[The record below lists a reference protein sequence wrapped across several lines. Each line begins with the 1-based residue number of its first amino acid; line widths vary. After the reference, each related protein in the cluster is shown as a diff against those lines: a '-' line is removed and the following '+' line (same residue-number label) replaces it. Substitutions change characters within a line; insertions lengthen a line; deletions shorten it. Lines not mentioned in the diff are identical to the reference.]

1 MKLQTKIR
9 FAIDMLIESPVN
21 FFISVLLSGI
31 GFGLFGFTLF
41 VYLAGNNGINSAERV
56 LSNGVKQTG
65 IIDLDEFYDD
75 KGKEFRKQVYSSE
88 IIDCIGAFSYSGFDV
103 EVFHELYDIQY
114 RNEINQSQQMPNN
127 NLQMLVV
134 DKELLSLCEIGFD
147 EDRLQ
152 EYMNET
158 NENIQYLYLGNA
170 YKEIPVGTEFI
181 DSSQKP
187 SIIYKVAGILKEDTC
202 FASKDLMFG
211 VDFTTLRSDV
221 NMNYEII
228 LINNEASV
236 FSPWMFS
243 VNKKYSFEEGKNELK
258 RIANLNEIK
267 IKAYSLQSVF
277 DKAQIETEIMQ
288 DSLLEML
295 ILIIIVISV
304 IVISLQ
310 IVEIFHRSH
319 IYGIMY
325 SVGFLSSEINVIMII
340 RNIIY
345 FIFSICVGLLILL
358 AIGKKY
364 FITNIQVNDMFFELL
379 LQQVLPSGLIL
390 MLILFSVITIIPSVI
405 FCRLDPVELIYNN

>member
-1 MKLQTKIR
+1 M
-9 FAIDMLIESPVN
+9 
-21 FFISVLLSGI
+21 
-31 GFGLFGFTLF
+31 
-41 VYLAGNNGINSAERV
+41 
-56 LSNGVKQTG
+56 
-65 IIDLDEFYDD
+65 
-75 KGKEFRKQVYSSE
+75 
-88 IIDCIGAFSYSGFDV
+88 
-103 EVFHELYDIQY
+103 FHELYDIQY